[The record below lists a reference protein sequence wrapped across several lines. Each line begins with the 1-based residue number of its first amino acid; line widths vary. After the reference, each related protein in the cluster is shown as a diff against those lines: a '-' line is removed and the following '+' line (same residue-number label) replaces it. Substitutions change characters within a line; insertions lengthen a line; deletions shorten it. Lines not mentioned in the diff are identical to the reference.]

1 MHVFS
6 AFIRFSW
13 VLLTVS
19 SLTMFAA
26 SEVTGKPD
34 QTMLVMDE
42 RFEYP
47 EGLLHEVAAPVWRRA
62 QGAPMIEARG
72 KYAFIPGRAKSEAY
86 IARSFTVTAPVGSTL
101 LATFVLRVDTNDG
114 ATEPSSGVVFQFVS
128 GDGRQRRARVAVRV
142 KLDGSCNL
150 GITAKSSNTMN
161 WAAGEVSR
169 FEDHTVRVAYDYAT
183 GCASLW
189 VDTAEGD
196 LPPAAQSA
204 DADAIIPS
212 QVSLQQTGK
221 VAAPDVRISELMVK
235 TVPSVM
241 PANKPDKAQPGEVAV
256 VPAGLQITPPAR
268 NFYVFLLIGQSN
280 MAGRGLV
287 EDIDRNSNSRILAQ
301 QADGSWVLAR
311 EPLHWDKPRVAGVGP
326 GMAFAREL
334 LDKMPKDASIGL
346 IPAAFGGTRISWW
359 QKNYSGEQHWPNGET
374 YYQHALQ
381 AAKNVPAGSLAGV
394 LWAQGES
401 DISAASGDRGDAYRK
416 DLHALIKD
424 LRADLNQPKL
434 PFVAATLGPWHG
446 ENANVI
452 NGIYLSLPREVKN
465 TAVVS
470 TIAADV
476 VLLLHNKSDDPPHY
490 DSASARLL
498 GRHFADAIMPLLELS
513 HR

>member
-19 SLTMFAA
+19 GLTMFAA
-26 SEVTGKPD
+26 SEVTGRPD

-47 EGLLHEVAAPVWRRA
+47 GGLLHEVAAPVWRRA

-72 KYAFIPGRAKSEAY
+72 KYAFIPGGVKSEAY
-86 IARSFTVTAPVGSTL
+86 IARSFPVAAPAGVTL
-101 LATFVLRVDTNDG
+101 LATFQLRVDTKDG
-114 ATEPSSGVVFQFVS
+114 AAEPNSGVVFQFVS
-128 GDGRQRRARVAVRV
+128 SDGRQRRARVAVRV
-142 KLDGSCNL
+142 NPDGTCNL
-150 GITAKSSNTMN
+150 GITAKSSNAIH
-161 WAAGEVSR
+161 WAAGEVAR

-189 VDTAEGD
+189 VDAAAGNV
-196 LPPAAQSA
+196 PPAAQST
-204 DADAIIPS
+204 DVDAIIPS

-221 VAAPDVRISELMVK
+221 AGAPDVRISELLVK
-235 TVPSVM
+235 TVPSVV
-241 PANKPDKAQPGEVAV
+241 PADKPATTKPAEVGA
-256 VPAGLQITPPAR
+256 VPAGPRITPPAR
-268 NFYVFLLIGQSN
+268 NFKVFLLIGQSN

-287 EDIDRNSNSRILAQ
+287 EDIDRSSNSRILAQ
-301 QADGSWVLAR
+301 QADGSWSVAK

-326 GMAFAREL
+326 GFSFAREL
-334 LDKMPKDASIGL
+334 LKSMPRDYMIGL
-346 IPAAFGGTRISWW
+346 IPAAFGGTRIAWW
-359 QKNYSGEQHWPNGET
+359 QKSYSGDQHWPKGET

-381 AAKNVPAGSLAGV
+381 AARNVPAGSLAGV
-394 LWAQGES
+394 LWIQGES
-401 DISAASGDRGDAYRK
+401 DISVAREDGGDAYRR
-416 DLHALIKD
+416 DLHALIQD
-424 LRADLNQPKL
+424 LRADLNQPEL
-434 PFVAATLGPWHG
+434 PFVTATLGPWHG
-446 ENANVI
+446 ENANAI
-452 NGIYLSLPREVKN
+452 NGIYLSLPREVKH

-476 VLLLHNKSDDPPHY
+476 VLLLHNKPDDLPHY

-498 GRHFADAIMPLLELS
+498 GRLFSQAMTPLLEPS